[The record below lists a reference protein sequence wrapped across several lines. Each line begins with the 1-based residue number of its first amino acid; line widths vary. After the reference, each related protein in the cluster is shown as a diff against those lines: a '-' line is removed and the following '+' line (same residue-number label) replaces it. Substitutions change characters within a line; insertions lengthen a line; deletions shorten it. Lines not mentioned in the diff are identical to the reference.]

1 VEKEKVSKCAKKSR
15 AMQRRKMHE
24 LSNSLELDEF
34 ANMCGMSEYDAFWV
48 FMKIPVFLIKMFY
61 FYFFNYLNGK
71 D

>member
-34 ANMCGMSEYDAFWV
+34 ANMCGMSEYDA
-48 FMKIPVFLIKMFY
+48 L
-61 FYFFNYLNGK
+61 
-71 D
+71 